1 MPSILIVDDEANIR
15 ASLKGALGREGY
27 QVDEAA
33 SVAAARPMLRE
44 AYDFVLLDVWYPNE
58 SGLDLLAE
66 IHTGAPETTV
76 VMMSGHATI
85 ETAVQATRLG
95 AFDFLE
101 KPIALERLL
110 VLLRNARASQAL
122 EAENRRLREAWSVP
136 LVGDSAA
143 IRALLDQIARAG
155 PSAARVLIHGEH
167 GTGKELVAR
176 ALHASSLGL
185 EVTDLFPPRES
196 QGGPLP
202 RRRLL
207 SAGQALDLLH
217 DEAQLIALCGSNIAH
232 GVELTEADQ
241 ERCLAAAGRIAYLRD
256 EVTA

>member
-1 MPSILIVDDEANIR
+1 MTAPIDAVLSRL
-15 ASLKGALGREGY
+15 EGY
-27 QVDEAA
+27 K
-33 SVAAARPMLRE
+33 LRSIGQGRWRACCPVCGE
-44 AYDFVLLDVWYPNE
+44 
-58 SGLDLLAE
+58 
-66 IHTGAPETTV
+66 
-76 VMMSGHATI
+76 
-85 ETAVQATRLG
+85 
-95 AFDFLE
+95 
-101 KPIALERLL
+101 
-110 VLLRNARASQAL
+110 RNASTL
-122 EAENRRLREAWSVP
+122 SIGSTAEGAVLVTCFKSKCSV
-136 LVGDSAA
+136 DA
-143 IRALLDQIARAG
+143 ICA
-155 PSAARVLIHGEH
+155 
-167 GTGKELVAR
+167 
-176 ALHASSLGL
+176 SLGL